1 MSNLASTVAMLLA
14 VSAIVFLAVSNKRV
28 NEAALANKVE
38 VERRVAEKDDDIKNC
53 QTSVSEKSNQIS
65 ALKTKVDGV
74 KEQVKQVQAEI
85 NPIAG
90 VSEKEVEAL
99 SQELAALQTKFEE
112 VNAQIAGLGSTST
125 LGTTV

>member
-1 MSNLASTVAMLLA
+1 MANLASTVAMLLA

-74 KEQVKQVQAEI
+74 KEQVKQVQVEI

>member
-1 MSNLASTVAMLLA
+1 MANLASTVAMLLA